1 MKVLRAV
8 SAISSLVLVG
18 ATSASAQT
26 SPPAAASL
34 TNVSGCAVEGGDV
47 FITTGQGS
55 DTRRFKYAWD
65 ASIDAI
71 CNANGFAISAPKT
84 ANPPPTSRP
93 ATPAPAAPAV
103 TAAPSVIGDFP
114 ADLPKSSADI
124 LKQRLS
130 DKKFAVQLAN
140 GTSWKL
146 EYKSN
151 GYYFVNTSTGFNGS
165 GTWQTADG
173 QLCSQGRGEPMTC
186 NDVRERSDGIVLK
199 RQSGEVIVLVPR

>member
-1 MKVLRAV
+1 MSVRVTPFAPPLPR
-8 SAISSLVLVG
+8 SQLLPAILHLALPSQAG
-18 ATSASAQT
+18 
-26 SPPAAASL
+26 
-34 TNVSGCAVEGGDV
+34 
-47 FITTGQGS
+47 
-55 DTRRFKYAWD
+55 
-65 ASIDAI
+65 
-71 CNANGFAISAPKT
+71 APKT

-93 ATPAPAAPAV
+93 AALAPAAPAA

-114 ADLPKSSADI
+114 ADLPKSSADV

-173 QLCSQGRGEPMTC
+173 QICSQGRGEPVTC

-199 RQSGEVIVLVPR
+199 RQSGEGIVLVQR

>member
-1 MKVLRAV
+1 MSVRVTPFAPPLPR
-8 SAISSLVLVG
+8 SQLLPAILHLALPSQAG
-18 ATSASAQT
+18 
-26 SPPAAASL
+26 
-34 TNVSGCAVEGGDV
+34 
-47 FITTGQGS
+47 
-55 DTRRFKYAWD
+55 
-65 ASIDAI
+65 
-71 CNANGFAISAPKT
+71 APKT
-84 ANPPPTSRP
+84 ASPPPTSRP
-93 ATPAPAAPAV
+93 AAPAPAPAAPAA

-114 ADLPKSSADI
+114 ADLPKSSADV

-173 QLCSQGRGEPMTC
+173 QICSQGRGEPVTC